1 MVANVCQCE
10 IQIEHNGQLRK
21 EKVKTSSNT
30 VNATTLRQQMLHFF
44 KVGSPIDDFEV
55 ESDEDESWTLLG
67 LNGDRGSVEL
77 DGANVINPVR
87 SNWWLLVFPAAAMSA
102 TLLALGAGG
111 ILSWRRRR
119 RR

>member
-30 VNATTLRQQMLHFF
+30 VNATRLRQQMLHFF

-77 DGANVINPVR
+77 DGANVINLNDYSTFRLTPR
-87 SNWWLLVFPAAAMSA
+87 
-102 TLLALGAGG
+102 TAGG
-111 ILSWRRRR
+111 SPEAR
-119 RR
+119 